1 MSVTELKAEG
11 NALFNAKNFAAA
23 EAKYAAAIL
32 ASEQDSD
39 DKTRAV
45 LHANRAACRL
55 SLKRRAWRYMDAVD
69 DATRATHLDPTYAKA
84 FGRLASAKVAMGDH
98 TASQTSWLGALDAL
112 PKSGLTPSETTQK
125 LQYEAGLKAAIKAA
139 ALSQTY
145 DARAHLV
152 AQNDAGSFPWT
163 VASQMIPRLRAQ
175 ARMNPDVLASS
186 VCLLPPRAAI
196 SLLTIIWRPGS
207 STTRMR
213 RVGSAAAR
221 SFVGLIFS
229 QEFAEGVGKMN
240 FMRPYEASDNAGVA
254 GMLGAL
260 AAMSNGIMR
269 DERVM
274 HISDP
279 QFLVKFNKQVIFEAN
294 AVRAW
299 THEGPELV
307 IQKALERQERD
318 GWRSVRHALAVTV
331 RAWMMRAL
339 MEGGLRA
346 QHTVSVDF
354 YKNCLLVIRTLRDKW
369 SSSSKDDRGVIFE
382 KTFEFGIAKMYL
394 EAIMQA
400 YNPNTAPEMLDLL
413 QTEADRL
420 IREIEE
426 FMALPKPQEPLDPG
440 FMSSFCLY
448 PKGQAYSM
456 RGFLQVQLI
465 RLHPEDAREYQAK
478 AAPEYLKA
486 AACFPPDD
494 EKHAWFLKVAL
505 SNQESSG
512 KFTVREILDTMQRI
526 AESAPKAKAIWE
538 RSALGMGGA
547 WEALAGVAKQEAHL
561 RQLVAQGKFSMD
573 SCVSV
578 E

>member
-1 MSVTELKAEG
+1 AQSRG
-11 NALFNAKNFAAA
+11 QRALQREKLRRRGGQIRSGDPRLRAGLGRQDARRAAREPRRVPALA
-23 EAKYAAAIL
+23 EA
-32 ASEQDSD
+32 
-39 DKTRAV
+39 
-45 LHANRAACRL
+45 
-55 SLKRRAWRYMDAVD
+55 
-69 DATRATHLDPTYAKA
+69 
-84 FGRLASAKVAMGDH
+84 AMGDH
-98 TASQTSWLGALDAL
+98 TASQASWLGALDAL

-145 DARAHLV
+145 DTRAHLV

-186 VCLLPPRAAI
+186 AWVIHYAYE
-196 SLLTIIWRPGS
+196 
-207 STTRMR
+207 
-213 RVGSAAAR
+213 
-221 SFVGLIFS
+221 
-229 QEFAEGVGKMN
+229 EFAEGVGKMN

-331 RAWMMRAL
+331 RAWMMRAF

-465 RLHPEDAREYQAK
+465 RLHPEDAQEYRAK

-494 EKHAWFLKVAL
+494 EKHTWFLKVAL
-505 SNQESSG
+505 SNQQSSG

-538 RSALGMGGA
+538 RSALGMRGA
-547 WEALAGVAKQEAHL
+547 WEELAGVAKQEAHL

>member
-1 MSVTELKAEG
+1 VHGRGGRRDARDAPRSDVRQGLRAAGLRESRDGRPHGEPDELARRPRRAPEIRPHALGDDTEAAVRGGAEG
-11 NALFNAKNFAAA
+11 RHQSGCF
-23 EAKYAAAIL
+23 ISDVRC
-32 ASEQDSD
+32 ASSP
-39 DKTRAV
+39 
-45 LHANRAACRL
+45 
-55 SLKRRAWRYMDAVD
+55 RRAERRRQLPVD
-69 DATRATHLDPTYAKA
+69 RRKPDDPPAQGA
-84 FGRLASAKVAMGDH
+84 GADEPGCAGEQCVSA
-98 TASQTSWLGALDAL
+98 
-112 PKSGLTPSETTQK
+112 PS
-125 LQYEAGLKAAIKAA
+125 
-139 ALSQTY
+139 
-145 DARAHLV
+145 ARC
-152 AQNDAGSFPWT
+152 D
-163 VASQMIPRLRAQ
+163 
-175 ARMNPDVLASS
+175 
-186 VCLLPPRAAI
+186 
-196 SLLTIIWRPGS
+196 LTIDDYLEAWVIHY
-207 STTRMR
+207 
-213 RVGSAAAR
+213 AYE
-221 SFVGLIFS
+221 
-229 QEFAEGVGKMN
+229 EFAEGVGKMN

>member
-186 VCLLPPRAAI
+186 AWVIHYAYE
-196 SLLTIIWRPGS
+196 
-207 STTRMR
+207 
-213 RVGSAAAR
+213 
-221 SFVGLIFS
+221 
-229 QEFAEGVGKMN
+229 EFAEGVGKMN